1 MANEQNLTPEVYSFS
16 NKTPEERQMLA
27 SKAGKA
33 SGESKRQAK
42 TMKELA
48 MLMLSM
54 QEKKENIKDKVK
66 DYFPDL
72 VDSDITKQAVLLA
85 KQFDKALK
93 GDSKAFEL
101 LRDTS
106 GQKPIEKQEIEN
118 NINLENIKLP
128 QLDLE
133 AYKEALYKKV
143 ETTDDVKGDVLDEN
157 EF

>member
-1 MANEQNLTPEVYSFS
+1 MANEQNLTPEVHSFS
-16 NKTPEERQMLA
+16 HKTLEERQALA

-72 VDSDITKQAVLLA
+72 GDSDITKQAVLLA
-85 KQFDKALK
+85 KQFDKALR

-106 GQKPIEKQEIEN
+106 GQKPVEKQEQL
-118 NINLENIKLP
+118 NINLDNIKLP
-128 QLDLE
+128 EINLS
-133 AYKEALYKKV
+133 AYKEALFKEI
-143 ETTDDVKGDVLDEN
+143 ETTNEVKGDILDDN

>member
-1 MANEQNLTPEVYSFS
+1 MANEQNLTRAGIEIDS
-16 NKTPEERQMLA
+16 TE
-27 SKAGKA
+27 KAQKLGALGGVA

-85 KQFDKALK
+85 KQFDKALR

-106 GQKPIEKQEIEN
+106 GQKPIEKQEQL
-118 NINLENIKLP
+118 NINLDNIKLP
-128 QLDLE
+128 EINLS
-133 AYKEALYKKV
+133 AYKEALFKEI
-143 ETTDDVKGDVLDEN
+143 ETTNEVKGDILDDN